1 MISYIGGKSVIGK
14 WIRNF
19 IPTNIETYVEP
30 FGGMFWVWFCLE
42 DKYPNL
48 KNVVYNDFNQLN
60 WNLFKNVRGS
70 NYKEFGMLLNE
81 VNCQSHG
88 KADSLEDVE
97 KFRNT
102 FNSYQ
107 KEIFA
112 DDFKITESNSIE
124 VAMKY
129 TFVLT
134 QIFSGST
141 PEKSKYIDYKGKYKP
156 KFRTFREKLT
166 TDRYD
171 KFQKQLEKIT
181 LKVFKIFVKDPSNFN
196 KDFKRVRIR
205 KLIENLKN
213 EGLDENK
220 LILTIKNLKTANN
233 ALDFYANQNIK
244 NNLSFV
250 LNKKKATLNLNF
262 FLQPDEVIM
271 RSLNIVMR
279 KISKKYYP
287 PRGKSTNLLIKEIK
301 SHPKFKKMT
310 LGGCLFQKI
319 NQTIIISKESG

>member
-156 KFRTFREKLT
+156 KFITFREKLT
-166 TDRYD
+166 TTKYD

-181 LKVFKIFVKDPSNFN
+181 VC
-196 KDFKRVRIR
+196 
-205 KLIENLKN
+205 ENLDYSD
-213 EGLDENK
+213 LINK
-220 LILTIKNLKTANN
+220 Y
-233 ALDFYANQNIK
+233 D
-244 NNLSFV
+244 S
-250 LNKKKATLNLNF
+250 
-262 FLQPDEVIM
+262 
-271 RSLNIVMR
+271 
-279 KISKKYYP
+279 
-287 PRGKSTNLLIKEIK
+287 KSTYFYVDPPYWKTENYYSKHNFDRDDHENLCNQLKDIKGKFGLSYYDFTLLSEWL
-301 SHPKFKKMT
+301 PKNIFNWEEKQFTKQAGTKKDGT
-310 LGGCLFQKI
+310 R
-319 NQTIIISKESG
+319 S